1 MSQAALPGHSSLPD
15 PSARSVARPRLS
27 EALDRATRRRLTMV
41 SAGPGW
47 GKTTAVAQWA
57 RMRRDVDVVWLTLQ
71 ERDNDPTLFWAD
83 LAAALSR
90 IPSLPPDHP
99 LRRNA
104 ASQAAP
110 EELTRLL
117 GQQLRE
123 GLARGLVLILD
134 DVHVVD
140 NSVVLEGL
148 ERLAESGPST
158 LRLVLVSRVDPPM
171 LGHRLR
177 LDDEVSVLTAAEL
190 AFDSTE
196 AMALAARQ
204 GLPHDPALI
213 DDALQRTDGW
223 PAGVRLALLHL
234 EQHPESGLRG
244 FAGDDRSVSDY
255 LAAEVLHGLDDET
268 AAFMTRISITALT
281 CADLAS
287 AITGEARAESL
298 IAEMERRNLFI
309 TAIGDDRT
317 WFRYHPLL
325 RDVLTQRFRHE
336 DPVGYR
342 QAHVA
347 AAQWLARHSDPMA
360 ALEHC
365 VAAGAWDLFGRVFT
379 TSAAGAIVGARRSSL
394 MHTLR
399 TVPFDTLPDS
409 RWASLATAA
418 MAFVAGRYEAVT
430 HQLTLAKAAPEPADA
445 AERVACAAMIELFQW
460 IVTRNTGELEASRRH
475 AHAALDQLDTVDKPF
490 PAWHSYGLMALNAS
504 GVGALWCADLD
515 EARRL
520 LEQVDQSAPPDIDVA
535 MLNARSHLVLCDV
548 LDGRLDD
555 AVARGTALAAQAAA
569 QGWSSLLQARPTY
582 TALAAAHVLRGHH
595 ELADP
600 MLATAQAA
608 LVGGEEPAQTLLQ
621 HLLRTESALLAG
633 RPQAATVAFDQAV
646 RSARTWQPMPWLLD
660 EMRRVEVDL
669 LSLVPDAPAAGQPAD
684 APPTGPAS
692 LTAHS
697 TAARRTLLSGDAPGA
712 LAQAHAASSSAAGA
726 ASLPVL
732 DQRALVELALVEAV
746 ASDQLRREHE
756 ALSACRRAIALAE
769 PTGLA
774 APFLLAGFA
783 RMPRLLVRAR
793 ETSAAPPEMLGSL
806 LGRLGE
812 HRQPAN
818 EPAPLLQPL
827 TQRELTLLTLLPSV
841 RTNPELADDLFV
853 SVNTVKSHLKS
864 LYRKLDVNNRRQ
876 AVRRARDLGLIP

>member
-1 MSQAALPGHSSLPD
+1 
-15 PSARSVARPRLS
+15 
-27 EALDRATRRRLTMV
+27 
-41 SAGPGW
+41 
-47 GKTTAVAQWA
+47 
-57 RMRRDVDVVWLTLQ
+57 
-71 ERDNDPTLFWAD
+71 
-83 LAAALSR
+83 
-90 IPSLPPDHP
+90 
-99 LRRNA
+99 
-104 ASQAAP
+104 
-110 EELTRLL
+110 
-117 GQQLRE
+117 
-123 GLARGLVLILD
+123 
-134 DVHVVD
+134 
-140 NSVVLEGL
+140 
-148 ERLAESGPST
+148 
-158 LRLVLVSRVDPPM
+158 
-171 LGHRLR
+171 
-177 LDDEVSVLTAAEL
+177 
-190 AFDSTE
+190 
-196 AMALAARQ
+196 
-204 GLPHDPALI
+204 
-213 DDALQRTDGW
+213 
-223 PAGVRLALLHL
+223 
-234 EQHPESGLRG
+234 
-244 FAGDDRSVSDY
+244 
-255 LAAEVLHGLDDET
+255 
-268 AAFMTRISITALT
+268 
-281 CADLAS
+281 
-287 AITGEARAESL
+287 
-298 IAEMERRNLFI
+298 
-309 TAIGDDRT
+309 
-317 WFRYHPLL
+317 
-325 RDVLTQRFRHE
+325 
-336 DPVGYR
+336 
-342 QAHVA
+342 
-347 AAQWLARHSDPMA
+347 
-360 ALEHC
+360 
-365 VAAGAWDLFGRVFT
+365 
-379 TSAAGAIVGARRSSL
+379 
-394 MHTLR
+394 
-399 TVPFDTLPDS
+399 
-409 RWASLATAA
+409 
-418 MAFVAGRYEAVT
+418 
-430 HQLTLAKAAPEPADA
+430 
-445 AERVACAAMIELFQW
+445 MIELFQW

-520 LEQVDQSAPPDIDVA
+520 LEQVDQSAPRDIDVA

-712 LAQAHAASSSAAGA
+712 LAQAQAASSSAAGA

-746 ASDQLRREHE
+746 ASDQLRSEHD

-783 RMPRLLVRAR
+783 RLPRLLVRAR

-806 LGRLGE
+806 LRRLGE

-818 EPAPLLQPL
+818 EPAPLLQSL